1 MQLNIVFVCLGNICR
16 SPMAEFVFKSLLVKE
31 KTKGKIFVSS
41 AATSSYEEGEPVH
54 RGTKKVLE
62 KYKISME
69 TKHSIPLNESHK
81 KADYLVAM
89 DTSNLKNIE
98 AFLSMPSKSFSSKED
113 NKPEVKLF
121 LSYAGEERSIADPYY
136 TLDFESTY
144 QDVLKASQ
152 AFLAHLKKEKPEFF
166 VD

>member
-16 SPMAEFVFKSLLVKE
+16 SPMAEFVFKSLLAKE

-62 KYKISME
+62 KYKIPMQE
-69 TKHSIPLNESHK
+69 KYSIPLNASHR

-98 AFLSMPSKSFSSKED
+98 RFLSLQAKGK
-113 NKPEVKLF
+113 KTPEVKLF

-144 QDVLKASQ
+144 QDVFKASQ